1 MSSEEIK
8 NEIQDKLAMIA
19 DPHMGVSIVAMGLI
33 REIQYNEESKEA
45 DITISPTNPGCMS
58 IANIAMAAK
67 LEAEKVEEIG
77 RANITVID
85 HMMADTINDMINK
98 EDVEVTIEC
107 VEDIQEN
114 STITIKTIVK
124 SKNYPQYPV
133 NQGNVEFTINDEKLK
148 DDNDEIIKTTV
159 DNEIASIDYTIPKS
173 VADDKITII
182 ANYSDGTSKYGDSK
196 AEKTVNIIN
205 KEE

>member
-33 REIQYNEESKEA
+33 REIQYDEESKEV

-67 LEAEKVEEIG
+67 LEAEKVEGVEK
-77 RANITVID
+77 ANITVID
-85 HMMADTINDMINK
+85 HMMADTINEM
-98 EDVEVTIEC
+98 V
-107 VEDIQEN
+107 
-114 STITIKTIVK
+114 
-124 SKNYPQYPV
+124 
-133 NQGNVEFTINDEKLK
+133 
-148 DDNDEIIKTTV
+148 
-159 DNEIASIDYTIPKS
+159 
-173 VADDKITII
+173 
-182 ANYSDGTSKYGDSK
+182 
-196 AEKTVNIIN
+196 N

>member
-33 REIQYNEESKEA
+33 REIQYDEESKEA

-67 LEAEKVEEIG
+67 LEAEKVEGVEK
-77 RANITVID
+77 ANITVID
-85 HMMADTINDMINK
+85 HMMADTINEM
-98 EDVEVTIEC
+98 V
-107 VEDIQEN
+107 
-114 STITIKTIVK
+114 
-124 SKNYPQYPV
+124 
-133 NQGNVEFTINDEKLK
+133 
-148 DDNDEIIKTTV
+148 
-159 DNEIASIDYTIPKS
+159 
-173 VADDKITII
+173 
-182 ANYSDGTSKYGDSK
+182 
-196 AEKTVNIIN
+196 N